1 MSTSLKE
8 LRSLIKEA
16 MNEFQTN
23 IAGGAGH
30 PIHAFTVPNK
40 PPTSAGTDVPPNPTD
55 IATAIVV
62 AVKRLV
68 NPVQDKEGQAALEVE
83 AQRAKRVLADWV
95 KHEDALN
102 AAAEMAADTLVNSLD
117 PNTYPDGGY

>member
-1 MSTSLKE
+1 MLG
-8 LRSLIKEA
+8 I
-16 MNEFQTN
+16 
-23 IAGGAGH
+23 
-30 PIHAFTVPNK
+30 
-40 PPTSAGTDVPPNPTD
+40 PNPTD

-83 AQRAKRVLADWV
+83 TQRAKRVLADWV

>member
-8 LRSLIKEA
+8 LKSLIKET

-23 IAGGAGH
+23 AIGGAGH
-30 PIHAFTVPNK
+30 PIHAFTVPNE
-40 PPTSAGTDVPPNPTD
+40 PATSAGRDVPPNPSD

-68 NPVQDKEGQAALEVE
+68 NPIQDKDGQAALEVE
-83 AQRAKRVLADWV
+83 TRRAKRVLADWI